1 MQDTKKV
8 PKSAVSRISLYLRE
22 ITRLEKE
29 GKESVSSMELGDLTG
44 LTDAQVRKDLSY
56 FGQFGRSGA
65 GYDVV
70 LLKKAIERLLGK
82 NKVWEIVIVGA
93 GNIGSA
99 LLRYSGFKD
108 QGFFIKE
115 DFDIYSK
122 KIDKRFGE
130 VAVKAV
136 EMLEAALK
144 ANKKIKIAIIAV
156 PAESAQG
163 VAELLVKAG
172 IKCILNF
179 APVLLKVN
187 TVKESFSNGVNSGV
201 LVKNIDLSNELES
214 FSFFLSSQEA

>member
-1 MQDTKKV
+1 MQDNKKV
-8 PKSAVSRISLYLRE
+8 PKSAISRISLYLRE

-29 GKESVSSMELGDLTG
+29 GRDSISSAELGELTG

-65 GYDVV
+65 GYDVAP
-70 LLKKAIERLLGK
+70 LKKVIEGLLGK

-99 LLRYSGFKD
+99 LLRYPGFKN

-115 DFDIYSK
+115 AFDVDSK
-122 KIDKRFGE
+122 IVDKRFGE
-130 VAVKAV
+130 VLVKDV
-136 EMLEAALK
+136 KGLEAALK
-144 ANKKIKIAIIAV
+144 ANKNIKIAIIAV
-156 PAESAQG
+156 PADGAQNA
-163 VAELLVKAG
+163 VDLLVKAG

-187 TVKESFSNGVNSGV
+187 NGV

-214 FSFFLSSQEA
+214 FSFFLASQEDNGR

>member
-8 PKSAVSRISLYLRE
+8 PKSAISRISLYLRE

-29 GKESVSSMELGDLTG
+29 AKESVSSTELGDMTG

-65 GYDVV
+65 GYDVHP
-70 LLKKAIERLLGK
+70 LKRAIEGLLGK
-82 NKVWEIVIVGA
+82 NKTWEIVLIGA

-99 LLRYSGFKD
+99 LLRYPGFKD

-115 DFDIYSK
+115 AFDSDSK
-122 KIDKRFGE
+122 RIDKRYGE
-130 VAVKAV
+130 VSVKDV
-136 EMLEAALK
+136 KKLEETVR
-144 ANKKIKIAIIAV
+144 ANKDIKIAILAV
-156 PAESAQG
+156 PAESAQS
-163 VAELLVKAG
+163 VADLLVKAG

-179 APVLLKVN
+179 APALLKL
-187 TVKESFSNGVNSGV
+187 NSDV

-214 FSFFLSSQEA
+214 FSFFLASRED